1 MPASYGL
8 RLWLKNPRDLGGG
21 KREVGGLN
29 QRASERA
36 SEAGLGGG
44 GRRGWEGE
52 RKEKM
57 ALRPGKAP
65 RVRVDGSSGRPVSAR
80 RGKTVEERRAEIVA
94 ANARLRGQLER
105 ENCGR
110 STGVCV
116 RTSTDPELRTLET
129 QRDTLRAQLL
139 QLTGVLASRR
149 AELAELLRGST
160 TSRPSQPP
168 SPSQRA
174 NGPHG
179 HYQQYVMPS
188 EPAAAQLDAS
198 GLALSDPDD
207 SDYTDLD
214 FANDAAVVAAEGWGD
229 ESELLEERS
238 GDWRDELELQ
248 EERSGNW
255 RDDMMSVI
263 SRDKRAAERGSSR
276 LLLSVDPSSTG
287 SASGSEPN
295 VGAGSHSGSKGSS
308 LCMPAVTAPASAP
321 TPPASASVGGR
332 LESTISV
339 TVAAYDWSD
348 EDQAYLHASSTCILV
363 DLVEPHQGAGTL
375 QLSPA
380 EMFYSNVKR
389 AVGWDEAKHGAFFI
403 SDCVASEG
411 PAAPDM
417 FGGSHSL
424 EDVSNREVGHG
435 VAQPLLDAFTVRGLG
450 LWHGCTVQV
459 RRPDPRAPLC

>member
-1 MPASYGL
+1 
-8 RLWLKNPRDLGGG
+8 
-21 KREVGGLN
+21 
-29 QRASERA
+29 
-36 SEAGLGGG
+36 
-44 GRRGWEGE
+44 
-52 RKEKM
+52 M

-94 ANARLRGQLER
+94 ANARLRGQLDR
-105 ENCGR
+105 ENGGR

-116 RTSTDPELRTLET
+116 RPSADPDLRTLET

-149 AELAELLRGST
+149 AELAELQRGT
-160 TSRPSQPP
+160 ATSRPSQLPP
-168 SPSQRA
+168 PSQRA

-179 HYQQYVMPS
+179 HYQQYVTPS
-188 EPAAAQLDAS
+188 DPTALELDTS
-198 GLALSDPDD
+198 GLAPSDLDD

-229 ESELLEERS
+229 ESELLEECS
-238 GDWRDELELQ
+238 GDWRDESELP

-255 RDDMMSVI
+255 REDMMSVI
-263 SRDKRAAERGSSR
+263 SRDKREAERGSSR
-276 LLLSVDPSSTG
+276 SLLSVDPSSTG
-287 SASGSEPN
+287 SASGGDPN
-295 VGAGSHSGSKGSS
+295 VGAGSHSGSEGGG
-308 LCMPAVTAPASAP
+308 LGRQPLTAPAPAP
-321 TPPASASVGGR
+321 TPAASPSVGGR
-332 LESTISV
+332 TESTISV

-348 EDQAYLHASSTCILV
+348 QDQAYLHASSTRILV
-363 DLVEPHQGAGTL
+363 DLLEPQQGAGTL

-389 AVGWDEAKHGAFFI
+389 AVGWDDAKYGSFII

-411 PAAPDM
+411 AAAPDV
-417 FGGSHSL
+417 FGGSNSP
-424 EDVSNREVGHG
+424 EEGSDRQVGDG
-435 VAQPLLDAFTVRGLG
+435 LAQPLLDAFTVRGLG